1 VTWHSVTVRVVGSR
15 PEIAEL
21 VADTLWSF
29 GAVAVEERSEGSAT
43 VVSTGYPD
51 RTTADA
57 AAQAVNRLDVG
68 SAGPGSTGPAS
79 TVGEAPGGSGVAVEV
94 QVTAVTDDGLDSWRA
109 HATVALAPPF
119 AVIPP
124 WIDAGPP
131 SDHIA
136 LLVDPGTS
144 FGSGSHPTTR
154 LVLSALAG
162 LVRPGDRVLD
172 VGCGSGVLAVAAAK
186 LGAEAVG
193 VDIDPA
199 SGPAI
204 NANAGL
210 NDVSDRVRFDPRG
223 IGALADDCRR
233 GAPRYAVVA
242 ANLLAPVIRDLT
254 DNLVAV
260 TDPAGH
266 LVVSGLL
273 ADRWEQATGGL
284 SSSGLDV
291 IAVDES
297 EGWVAVTLG
306 SPNRT
311 GTTGTIHPDR

>member
-1 VTWHSVTVRVVGSR
+1 MRG
-15 PEIAEL
+15 
-21 VADTLWSF
+21 
-29 GAVAVEERSEGSAT
+29 
-43 VVSTGYPD
+43 
-51 RTTADA
+51 
-57 AAQAVNRLDVG
+57 RL
-68 SAGPGSTGPAS
+68 S
-79 TVGEAPGGSGVAVEV
+79 
-94 QVTAVTDDGLDSWRA
+94 
-109 HATVALAPPF
+109 
-119 AVIPP
+119 
-124 WIDAGPP
+124 
-131 SDHIA
+131 A
-136 LLVDPGTS
+136 LLVYLLQQMMARHRPRIFIIEAGGS
-144 FGSGSHPTTR
+144 FSLLGQHFSHHG
-154 LVLSALAG
+154 LG

-297 EGWVAVTLG
+297 EGWVAVTL
-306 SPNRT
+306 SPPDRT
-311 GTTGTIHPDR
+311 GATGTIHPDR